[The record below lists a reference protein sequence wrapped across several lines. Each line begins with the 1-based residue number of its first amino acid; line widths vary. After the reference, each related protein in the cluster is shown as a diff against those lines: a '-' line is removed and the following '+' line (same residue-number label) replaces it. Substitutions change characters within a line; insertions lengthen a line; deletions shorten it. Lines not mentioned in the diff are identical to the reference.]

1 MQHNFDK
8 FSTARLWL
16 LVRREMLMLTFWE
29 YSIIF
34 VSPLLFILFM
44 LWPENNL
51 LRASTLKD
59 EFIPLFIIII
69 LPIMI
74 YIGHLGNFYSGVW
87 PPANGLKIISS
98 PVPRG
103 MIPVRITEKFIGEF
117 FCFAVLFPV
126 TILILSSLPFLI
138 FRVDFSIWFKAA
150 VVLFAVCS
158 PLIAFKF
165 LRIAIVEDISLHR
178 HHDVIPF
185 LGEII
190 EWVFLAG
197 SIFLGIIVYGDVLPL
212 HYIAMAVVAI
222 AVIFW
227 WTTYRIR
234 LKNAKR

>member
-1 MQHNFDK
+1 
-8 FSTARLWL
+8 
-16 LVRREMLMLTFWE
+16 
-29 YSIIF
+29 
-34 VSPLLFILFM
+34 
-44 LWPENNL
+44 
-51 LRASTLKD
+51 
-59 EFIPLFIIII
+59 
-69 LPIMI
+69 MI

-126 TILILSSLPFLI
+126 TILSYHLYRSYL
-138 FRVDFSIWFKAA
+138 RVDFSIWFKAA

-185 LGEII
+185 LGEIL
-190 EWVFLAG
+190 EWVFLRAQ
-197 SIFLGIIVYGDVLPL
+197 FFWHLVYEDVLPL

-222 AVIFW
+222 TVIFW

>member
-1 MQHNFDK
+1 MN
-8 FSTARLWL
+8 
-16 LVRREMLMLTFWE
+16 
-29 YSIIF
+29 
-34 VSPLLFILFM
+34 LFQ
-44 LWPENNL
+44 
-51 LRASTLKD
+51 
-59 EFIPLFIIII
+59 LFIIII

-190 EWVFLAG
+190 EWVFLRAQ
-197 SIFLGIIVYGDVLPL
+197 F
-212 HYIAMAVVAI
+212 
-222 AVIFW
+222 FW
-227 WTTYRIR
+227 ASLFMKMFYRCIT
-234 LKNAKR
+234 